1 MPSKQP
7 LINFFLCEID
17 NDNKFI
23 KTNICLKARTSLS
36 AAKKAYRH
44 NKNLVDIFVIDDQN
58 NIYHHVS
65 TTFFTKKKEHKLRR

>member
-1 MPSKQP
+1 MVVA
-7 LINFFLCEID
+7 EILTGIALVQ
-17 NDNKFI
+17 KSVEFI
-23 KTNICLKARTSLS
+23 KTNICFKARTSLS

-44 NKNLVDIFVIDDQN
+44 NKNLVDIFLIDDQN